1 VYAVYK
7 EEITRTMLDDA
18 GEVMTNALVLI
29 WPYCTSLLTHPIVSG
44 GHVRVVRQ
52 RTTKNQP

>member
-1 VYAVYK
+1 
-7 EEITRTMLDDA
+7 MLDDA